1 MNSEKNQQILIS
13 TIAAVSS
20 RSFTVTEIRNKLLK
34 DSNLSSCDPAK
45 TRRWIAGKFITFERW
60 GWLEK
65 ETDEIKNR
73 DYFKVL
79 PKFHEDLERSKKE
92 EADLLTPYTSE
103 NSDVFMCISKELEQ
117 YRKTI
122 ITQMSEIEEY
132 KRIEH
137 TYPEL
142 KNIATHRFQL
152 VRDENYR
159 LLGKM
164 KALEHLINNSEDQ
177 SHQ

>member
-1 MNSEKNQQILIS
+1 MNSEKNKQILIS

-20 RSFTVTEIRNKLLK
+20 KSFTVTEIRNRLIS
-34 DSNLSSCDPAK
+34 DTNLNGCDPARL
-45 TRRWIAGKFITFERW
+45 RRWIAGKFITFERW

-65 ETDEIKNR
+65 INDEIKNR
-73 DYFKVL
+73 DFFKVL
-79 PKFHEDLERSKKE
+79 PKFHEYLESSKKE
-92 EADLLTPYTSE
+92 DVDILTRYATE
-103 NSDVFMCISKELEQ
+103 NSDAFMSISKELEQ

-142 KNIATHRFQL
+142 KNIATHRFQM